1 MAVNW
6 YCDGVP
12 RRDFLKVGTLTGL
25 GVSLSQYLQL
35 TALGAVRR
43 AGTTAESAILVYLQ
57 GGPSHM
63 DTFDMKPEAPEQYRG
78 EFRPIQTKV
87 PGIQICEHLPRLAAV
102 ADKYTIVRGVSH
114 TVAAHALGTQYVVTG
129 NRPLASLRFPGFGSV
144 VSREK
149 PAPPD
154 VPAFV
159 AIPNTPE
166 TAGYLGVRYS
176 PFQTNQTPQPGRPFR
191 VRGISLGNG
200 LTVAD
205 IERRHKLLRD
215 LDRAFRSFEQ
225 SSSLL
230 SGLDAFSKQVYAML
244 TSRRCRDAF
253 DLSKEPA
260 TVTERFGQHGFGQSC
275 LLAVRL
281 VEAGVRFVTVSNGG
295 WDTHATNFQRL
306 KDRLLPQLD
315 EAVSALLV
323 TLAERGLLRKTVV
336 IVLGEFGRT
345 PKVNQRAGRDHWPR
359 AMFVLLAGGP
369 FGGGKV
375 VGASDEKGQGPAERA
390 ISPDDIA
397 ASLYH
402 ALGIDHTKEYHTP
415 TGRPVM
421 IVRYGNVIP
430 ELFA

>member
-1 MAVNW
+1 MSWNR
-6 YCDGVP
+6 YCDGIL
-12 RRDFLKVGTLTGL
+12 RRDFLKAGVLSGFGL
-25 GVSLSQYLQL
+25 ALADYLRLSS
-35 TALGAVRR
+35 LGAVKSGRL
-43 AGTTAESAILVYLQ
+43 AENAILLYLQ

-63 DTFDMKPEAPEQYRG
+63 DTFDMKPEAPAEYRG
-78 EFRPIQTKV
+78 EFKPIQTNV
-87 PGIQICEHLPRLAAV
+87 PGIQICEYLPKLAQV
-102 ADKYTIVRGVSH
+102 ADKYTVVRGVSH
-114 TVAAHALGTQYVVTG
+114 TVAAHALGTQYIVTG
-129 NRPLASLRFPGFGSV
+129 NRPLASLRFPGFGAV
-144 VSREK
+144 VSKEK

-176 PFQTNQTPQPGRPFR
+176 PFQTNQAPQPGRPFR
-191 VRGISLGNG
+191 VRGITLGNG
-200 LTVAD
+200 LTVED
-205 IERRHKLLRD
+205 IERRHRLLRD
-215 LDRAFRSFEQ
+215 LDTAFRSFEQ

-230 SGLDAFSKQVYAML
+230 AGLDSFSEQVYSIL
-244 TSRRCRDAF
+244 TSRRTREAF

-260 TVTERFGQHGFGQSC
+260 AVTERFGQHAFGQSC
-275 LLAVRL
+275 LLAARL

-295 WDTHATNFQRL
+295 WDTHATNFDRL

-315 EAVSALLV
+315 DALSALLV
-323 TLAERGLLRKTVV
+323 TLEERGLLEKTVV
-336 IVLGEFGRT
+336 MVVGEFGRT
-345 PKVNQRAGRDHWPR
+345 PKVNKRAGRDHWPR
-359 AMFVLLAGGP
+359 AMFVLFAGGP

-402 ALGIDHTKEYHTP
+402 SLGIDHTREYHTP

-421 IVRYGNVIP
+421 IVRYGSVVR
-430 ELFA
+430 ELFS